1 MINKLRKINDELI
14 RKAVDTKE
22 KKKYEIIKKIMND
35 DNCFFKMDIE
45 YAYSILRDLGI
56 EEEKIRGIYMCL
68 IDPEEIK

>member
-1 MINKLRKINDELI
+1 MINKLRKINDELL
-14 RKAVDTKE
+14 RRAVDTKE
-22 KKKYEIIKKIMND
+22 KKKYEIIKKIMKD